1 MANPTIL
8 QSGDFATTGNDP
20 PKVRLPDRQLFSR
33 RARRLRQLATGHS
46 MADYL
51 RFAAALAEAQ
61 QQQLKQL
68 PVPPLPDQNVLEQC
82 RQHHMPLLAPAGWPR
97 DPIWR
102 TVAQRLTEA
111 LDAVAPAPAH
121 AAFARLRAAETDWLE
136 TQADALLSEGRS
148 NLDLACAPVIGAAL
162 QVCWTRLAAAL
173 DPAWIA
179 PPATPSLCPVCG
191 APPVAS
197 AVGGAGDADS
207 GLRYLHCALCGSEWH
222 AVRAQCSQCDNDK
235 GLVYFAVENDRQP
248 IQAEA
253 CPECGS
259 YLKLCR
265 RDQESTMEP
274 LADDLASLALDLLM
288 SEEKFARS
296 GVNYWMLP
304 SG

>member
-1 MANPTIL
+1 MTVIL
-8 QSGDFATTGNDP
+8 HPGSIETSAEAP
-20 PKVRLPDRQLFSR
+20 EVRLPKPQLFAR
-33 RARRLRQLATGHS
+33 RAHRLRQLAVGHS
-46 MADYL
+46 MEGYL
-51 RFAAALAEAQ
+51 QFAAALADAQ
-61 QQQLKQL
+61 QQQSDAL
-68 PVPPLPDQNVLEQC
+68 PALPIPGQEMLGRCREHQMPP
-82 RQHHMPLLAPAGWPR
+82 LAPAGWPR

-111 LDAVAPAPAH
+111 LDAVAPAPAR

-162 QVCWTRLAAAL
+162 QVYWTQLAAAL

-265 RDQESTMEP
+265 RDQESAMEP